1 MSTNKNKEIKVA
13 GGGELVVGHEYEIR
27 HSRKGTFT
35 AIVDQIEGEWID
47 VTLTSGKER
56 CVSRERIPAEA
67 GDTLTI
73 RDVHSYF
80 IPIPAAQTTAI
91 KETK

>member
-1 MSTNKNKEIKVA
+1 MKTNPEIKVA
-13 GGGELVVGHEYEIR
+13 GGGSLEIGKEYEVR

-35 AIVDQIEGEWID
+35 ATIDKIEGEWIE

-56 CVSRERIPAEA
+56 VLSKERIPAEA
-67 GDTLTI
+67 GDSITI

-80 IPIPAAQTTAI
+80 IPIRVR
-91 KETK
+91 